1 MVPVIRMFSSAQTKN
16 HFGELLD
23 AARLSP
29 EVVIKHDKP
38 FVVLMAAEKY
48 DRLSSEN
55 PPGRYRERVTSAP
68 SEP

>member
-1 MVPVIRMFSSAQTKN
+1 MFSSAQTKN

-29 EVVIKHDKP
+29 VVVIKYDKP

-48 DRLSSEN
+48 ESFSSEN
-55 PPGRYRERVTSAP
+55 LPGGYRERVTSAP